1 LRNFVAQLR
10 QTNKNMKKLLILTTL
25 LFLGLVSCEKIDN
38 MTQFHVNYD
47 ANLYIPDNLPTDT
60 LIHLEE
66 SSMIILPE
74 DYEVNTTTKDLLENV
89 ELKEL
94 IIKSNDS
101 IVDFDFL
108 TDIEIYIQ
116 AVDLPKIRIAWKNDI
131 PNGLGNELELE
142 TLSDNVSEYLKADR
156 VMISADIKT
165 DEELAE
171 PLSVN
176 VYFDFLVDAKVL
188 GL

>member
-1 LRNFVAQLR
+1 
-10 QTNKNMKKLLILTTL
+10 MKKLLILITL
-25 LFLGLVSCEKIDN
+25 LFFGLISCEKIDN
-38 MTQFHVNYD
+38 LTQFHVNYD

-60 LIHLEE
+60 IIHLEE

-74 DYEVNTTTKDLLENV
+74 DFENNTTSKDLLENV

-94 IIKSNDS
+94 IIKTNDS
-101 IVDFDFL
+101 TANFDFL
-108 TDIEIYIQ
+108 SDIEVYIQ

-131 PNGLGNELELE
+131 ENGLGNELELE
-142 TLSDNVSEYLKADR
+142 TLTDDVSEYLKTDR
-156 VMISADIKT
+156 IMISADIKT
-165 DEELAE
+165 DEALSE